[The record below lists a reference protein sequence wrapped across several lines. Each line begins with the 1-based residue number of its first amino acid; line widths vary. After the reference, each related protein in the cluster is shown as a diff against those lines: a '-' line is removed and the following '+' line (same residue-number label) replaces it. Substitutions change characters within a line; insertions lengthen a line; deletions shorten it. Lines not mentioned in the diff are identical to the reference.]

1 MVVIAAPIVVL
12 SGMQL
17 MLPVLPVMQTALGLS
32 DSEIS
37 LVSSAYLLPGVL
49 MAIPAGIIGDRFGRR
64 VIFGWSLILF
74 GSGGTWL
81 LMSHDFVTILVVR
94 LFQGV
99 AFAAILP
106 LAITMIGELWATHGQ
121 LRNQGMRVIGMNAG
135 NVGWPIIGG
144 IVAASAWYAVFAF
157 QILAIPIG
165 VAALRLLPRDTPN
178 RRAGPGSHRHGLFEV
193 MRTRQALIVEGTAF
207 LRFLLRFGF
216 LTYGPILLVSRQNLS
231 ALSTGLLLGASALC
245 ATITAAVTGR
255 LAGWVPP
262 SRLMATS
269 GVGMAVG
276 LVLLAVGGYGSLA
289 GPLIYGLADGVF
301 AVTHSGFMTQAAP
314 RSARA
319 TFVATTGA
327 IKNVGKFL
335 APSLMVGLLL
345 VMSLNVAFVALALL
359 ALMIA
364 PMGWML
370 KQLDLDLAPKPT
382 RLVVE

>member
-1 MVVIAAPIVVL
+1 MIGAPIVVL

-17 MLPVLPVMQTALGLS
+17 ILPVLPVMQDVLS
-32 DSEIS
+32 LTESQIS
-37 LVSSAYLLPGVL
+37 LVSTAYLLPGVL

-64 VIFGWSLILF
+64 LIFGWSLILF
-74 GSGGTWL
+74 GMGGMWL
-81 LMSHDFVTILVVR
+81 VVSHDFVTILVVR

-106 LAITMIGELWATHGQ
+106 LTITMIGELWARHGQ
-121 LRNQGMRVIGMNAG
+121 LHNQGRRVIGMNAA

-144 IVAASAWYAVFAF
+144 IVATSAWYAVFAF
-157 QILAIPIG
+157 QMLAIPIG
-165 VAALRLLPRDTPN
+165 VAALWTLPRDLPVQSAD
-178 RRAGPGSHRHGLFEV
+178 RQSHRHGIFEV
-193 MRTRQALIVEGTAF
+193 MRTRPALMVEATGF

-216 LTYGPILLVSRQNLS
+216 LTYAPILLVARQNFS
-231 ALSTGLLLGASALC
+231 ALSTGLLLGGAALC
-245 ATITAAVTGR
+245 ATTTAAVTGR
-255 LAGWVPP
+255 LANRVPP

-269 GVGMAVG
+269 GVGMAIG
-276 LVLLAVGGYGSLA
+276 LILLAMGGYGSWA
-289 GPLIYGLADGVF
+289 GPLIYGLADGIF

-327 IKNVGKFL
+327 IKNLGKFL
-335 APSLMVGLLL
+335 APSMMVGLLW
-345 VMSLNVAFVALALL
+345 VMNLDIAFVALGLL
-359 ALMIA
+359 ALMIT

-370 KQLDLDLAPKPT
+370 KQLDLDLAPRSP